1 MLVSTYRLRKGK
13 IKEKYSLPHPAC
25 RQPLDGSQTM
35 DNIMNDESAEA
46 TQIGALAKQLN
57 ITTRTIRYYE
67 EIGLMGT
74 IERRE
79 GATRSYSRDDVL
91 RLKFIL
97 KMKSLGIS
105 LKEIQEL
112 SDIFDIND
120 QDFATITPK
129 LIEILDHHITRLD
142 EKMVSLSSLRQD
154 IVEYRQR
161 IMNLLNEGGA

>member
-1 MLVSTYRLRKGK
+1 MT
-13 IKEKYSLPHPAC
+13 
-25 RQPLDGSQTM
+25 
-35 DNIMNDESAEA
+35 DESAQL

-74 IERRE
+74 IDRR
-79 GATRSYSRDDVL
+79 GGTTRSYNKDDVL

-112 SDIFDIND
+112 SDIFDIHE
-120 QDFATITPK
+120 QEFSSITPK
-129 LIEILDHHITRLD
+129 LIEILDHHITLLD
-142 EKMVSLSSLRQD
+142 DKMVSLSSLRQD

-161 IMNLLNEGGA
+161 IMNLLSEGEQ

>member
-1 MLVSTYRLRKGK
+1 
-13 IKEKYSLPHPAC
+13 
-25 RQPLDGSQTM
+25 
-35 DNIMNDESAEA
+35 MNNESAEL

-74 IERRE
+74 IDRQ
-79 GATRSYSRDDVL
+79 GGTTRSYSKDDVL

-112 SDIFDIND
+112 SNIFDIHE
-120 QDFATITPK
+120 QEFSSITPK
-129 LIEILDHHITRLD
+129 LIEILDHHISILD

-161 IMNLLNEGGA
+161 IMNLLNGSGQ

>member
-1 MLVSTYRLRKGK
+1 MT
-13 IKEKYSLPHPAC
+13 
-25 RQPLDGSQTM
+25 
-35 DNIMNDESAEA
+35 DESAEL

-74 IERRE
+74 IDRR
-79 GATRSYSRDDVL
+79 GGTTRSYNKDDIL

-112 SDIFDIND
+112 SDIFDIHE
-120 QDFATITPK
+120 QEFSSITPK
-129 LIEILDHHITRLD
+129 LIEILDHHITLLD
-142 EKMVSLSSLRQD
+142 DKMVSLSSLRQD
-154 IVEYRQR
+154 IVEYRHR
-161 IMNLLNEGGA
+161 IMNLLSEGEQ